1 MKYFFAFIFIL
12 LITSSCVEDEFGN
25 VVGTWGYTSESFED
39 VPIDRPPP
47 IGGGPGTCE
56 VPANI
61 SFHNDLTGIQ
71 LIDTDCDND
80 IFDPIDYSFEYH
92 IKEGLI
98 TITYIEEA
106 PVDKNDFSGV
116 NSFLV
121 SDNSLTL
128 TNEEGETLVLDKE

>member
-12 LITSSCVEDEFGN
+12 MISSSCVDDEFGN
-25 VVGTWGYTSESFED
+25 VVGTWGYNSESFED

-56 VPANI
+56 VPGCI

-128 TNEEGETLVLDKE
+128 TNEAGESLVLYEE

>member
-12 LITSSCVEDEFGN
+12 LISSSCVEDEFGN

-39 VPIDRPPP
+39 IPVDRPPA
-47 IGGGPGTCE
+47 IGDPPTCE

-61 SFHNDLTGIQ
+61 SFHKDLTGLQ

-92 IKEGLI
+92 IKEGLM

-128 TNEEGETLVLDKE
+128 TNESGETLVLDKE